1 MIDISLPCWYHFF
14 HRKGEAW
21 MDTVIVVL
29 VMLVVVAAALLLL
42 RLTAESRQQKQLV
55 QRVRSTNLYSHLY
68 PMFRRYDNENL
79 ESVILRPEGVR
90 IRTISGS
97 ETHYTFRKHGL
108 DNPADDTLY
117 AVALATLVDM
127 RILRN
132 TRHYVFR
139 SHTEM
144 RANGDKRYWY
154 DYVITHERKDTVLR
168 ATSRRV

>member
-1 MIDISLPCWYHFF
+1 
-14 HRKGEAW
+14 

-29 VMLVVVAAALLLL
+29 VMLVVVVAALLLL

-127 RILRN
+127 HILRN
-132 TRHYVFR
+132 TRNYVFR

-144 RANGDKRYWY
+144 RSNGDKRFWY

-168 ATSRRV
+168 ATSKRL